1 MENREK
7 NFFKCLNVEC
17 KKKLIIEKLC
27 RVEKICGGGQILY
40 QVQKIWGWGVY
51 FILVWIFS
59 GVVLYISTGF
69 IHAYRCTRLQITNYS
84 A

>member
-7 NFFKCLNVEC
+7 NFFKCLNIEC

-40 QVQKIWGWGVY
+40 QVQKIGGVGGLFYTLFGSFRGW
-51 FILVWIFS
+51 FCLFLDLFFS
-59 GVVLYISTGF
+59 L
-69 IHAYRCTRLQITNYS
+69 NK
-84 A
+84 